1 MRIEQRTCRG
11 WLALGCVGVL
21 VSVTIACEGGAFPT
35 APSTTSVIEPGSSGP
50 SNLSTSA
57 GGSGSFNT
65 ATSAGGSGA
74 VNVGRGDGSR
84 GRGGEEDEKDREP

>member
-35 APSTTSVIEPGSSGP
+35 APSTTSVIEPGSSGS
-50 SNLSTSA
+50 SNL
-57 GGSGSFNT
+57 

-74 VNVGRGDGSR
+74 ANVGRGDGPS